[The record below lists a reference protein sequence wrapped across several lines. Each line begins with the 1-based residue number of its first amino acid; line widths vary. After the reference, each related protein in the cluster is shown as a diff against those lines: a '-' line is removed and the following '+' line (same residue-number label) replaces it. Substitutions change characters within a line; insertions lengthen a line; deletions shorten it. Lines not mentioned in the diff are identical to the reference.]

1 MFEIQSVRPPKSWT
15 EQRIINWLYKHQI
28 KPMKHIDKNF
38 PNFYR
43 IRITD
48 PKQYKKFYTKI
59 LKDNVELIIGIKK

>member
-15 EQRIINWLYKHQI
+15 EQRIINWYHII

-43 IRITD
+43 IRITY
-48 PKQYKKFYTKI
+48 PK
-59 LKDNVELIIGIKK
+59 